1 LNLIGHQV
9 ETKYC
14 TNNVDTERQ
23 NPKHKTSVQFQ
34 MAWKYTIANR
44 AKKQMTGKESR
55 KIKIDG
61 FPNKSS
67 TST

>member
-1 LNLIGHQV
+1 
-9 ETKYC
+9 
-14 TNNVDTERQ
+14 
-23 NPKHKTSVQFQ
+23 